1 MSDPGH
7 RQPPRGDP
15 GRGQERRVIPGRCAF
30 EGRPCAV
37 RGFVPALWEA
47 GRGGFSTDSGKGP
60 GGSCARP
67 PGSSSGGH
75 PWLRPAVRRV
85 SPEEGLPHS
94 LGRPGRR
101 VLGLDATKP
110 RNFAVHGGTSHTPP
124 SRPRQA
130 APPNLVNGNL
140 VIHNRVWQTSA
151 RGNVAGTY
159 ASVINQRICKRGM
172 QHLIIIALGEPA
184 PWRRHLNRSEPAL
197 TLPCCL
203 VLNATH
209 SKGCELF

>member
-1 MSDPGH
+1 MHARAAHAQSGVLSL
-7 RQPPRGDP
+7 RCGRRGGVGSPPTP
-15 GRGQERRVIPGRCAF
+15 GRVQVG
-30 EGRPCAV
+30 
-37 RGFVPALWEA
+37 PAPPA
-47 GRGGFSTDSGKGP
+47 ASG
-60 GGSCARP
+60 
-67 PGSSSGGH
+67 SGGR

-110 RNFAVHGGTSHTPP
+110 RNFALHGGTSHTPP